1 MDKSRPKPAPW
12 LIAALK
18 KRAQV
23 EPPTVTEEEE
33 EPEPAELFENFEQL
47 EKWPQECGT

>member
-1 MDKSRPKPAPW
+1 MDESRPRPAPW

-23 EPPTVTEEEE
+23 EPPTVTEEEDFQ
-33 EPEPAELFENFEQL
+33 LFDNPEQL
-47 EKWPQECGT
+47 GREPQECGT